1 MTENQFIGELETALK
16 RLPAEERNDI
26 IQDIREYFTDG
37 REDGKSESDIA
48 TSLGSPAKIAEELL
62 GSYSFVENK
71 VEIASTNE
79 VITIQDNRFTNVD
92 INVQHGALFV
102 SPSDSSMTTV
112 ELIGSNDKLKLT
124 AEVVGDTLFIR
135 LKSLRHWLLHVQF

>member
-37 REDGKSESDIA
+37 REDGKSESEIA

-79 VITIQDNRFTNVD
+79 VITIQDDRFLNVD
-92 INVQHGALFV
+92 INVQHGALCCQSV
-102 SPSDSSMTTV
+102 
-112 ELIGSNDKLKLT
+112 
-124 AEVVGDTLFIR
+124 
-135 LKSLRHWLLHVQF
+135 

>member
-37 REDGKSESDIA
+37 REDGKTESEIA
-48 TSLGSPAKIAEELL
+48 ASLGSPAKIAEELL

-71 VEIASTNE
+71 VEIVSTNE
-79 VITIQDNRFTNVD
+79 FITIQDDQLYESRYQCPAWRTICQSF
-92 INVQHGALFV
+92 
-102 SPSDSSMTTV
+102 
-112 ELIGSNDKLKLT
+112 
-124 AEVVGDTLFIR
+124 
-135 LKSLRHWLLHVQF
+135 